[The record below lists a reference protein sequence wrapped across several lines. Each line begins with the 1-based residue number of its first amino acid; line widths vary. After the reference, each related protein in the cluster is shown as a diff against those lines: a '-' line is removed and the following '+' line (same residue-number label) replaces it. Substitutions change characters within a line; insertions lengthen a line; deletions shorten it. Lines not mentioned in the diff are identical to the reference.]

1 MNHVSNKSYERS
13 ADIPINQVTYKHQT
27 IHVEHSLKQNYFDPS
42 KSSPPN
48 VFINKLRTRLSSYN
62 YANVNLDNCKRA

>member
-1 MNHVSNKSYERS
+1 MNNVSHKSYERS

-27 IHVEHSLKQNYFDPS
+27 INVEHSLKQNYFDPS

-48 VFINKLRTRLSSYN
+48 VFINKFRTRLS
-62 YANVNLDNCKRA
+62 

>member
-27 IHVEHSLKQNYFDPS
+27 IPVEHSLKQNYFDPS

>member
-1 MNHVSNKSYERS
+1 MNNVSHKSYERS

-27 IHVEHSLKQNYFDPS
+27 INVEHSLKQNYFDPS

>member
-1 MNHVSNKSYERS
+1 MNNVSHKSYERS
-13 ADIPINQVTYKHQT
+13 ADIPINQVTYKHQP
-27 IHVEHSLKQNYFDPS
+27 INVEHSLKQNYFDPS

>member
-13 ADIPINQVTYKHQT
+13 ADIPINQLTYKPQS
-27 IHVEHSLKQNYFDPS
+27 IHLEHSLKQNYFDPS

-48 VFINKLRTRLSSYN
+48 VFIKKLRTRLSSYN
-62 YANVNLDNCKRA
+62 HANVNLDNCKRA